1 MKTTSANTKK
11 RSSSVKTSSVKIP
24 LIKLLDASNCTSL
37 VSVSD
42 LKTIATKMMGNAKY
56 ISFTN
61 NLNLDGHSL
70 KHLMESLN
78 LTMMS
83 AAFQNVSVRRLRVAV
98 HSYNYTSVDACLPGT
113 RVPRQFKYQTT
124 TESSIT
130 IELPNH
136 SNLLGFLYSVVLSP
150 AAGMK
155 KGGGANIKCQ
165 CELGEEGTKVTRFNT
180 YGTELNSDHVYV
192 WYDPFH
198 CDNILKFYEPKLC
211 FEFCVT
217 NGMEE
222 VHGSICIKE
231 CGVRPVCV
239 DELQS
244 VLQQLDLDLDSEK
257 RNELNKAVELE
268 SGRRITLK
276 PIEKRSTSIIQGR
289 PSESE
294 AKFHLPVTS
303 TAEDNASDNIP
314 VENNYDSQ
322 DNFDETKNSE
332 EKPNIAGGQITVPDT
347 NDLISELEQKKENAP
362 IMNLTE
368 PESDQED
375 GSDEDPFSEL
385 ESILVGSPES
395 SPKATCSTNNDAVRE
410 ALHNLECVLENS
422 LESIISDV
430 ELQRQLHMS
439 LDYIKQASHENVSPN
454 VVKLVQKMTSTIE
467 NLFKDFVRTK
477 KVVEDHIDA
486 LKQKETLMQRVRD
499 VKKQKESKQKEK
511 SQLENEAKRLK
522 EEGEKVDE
530 EIRILV
536 EQKKSIELEIT
547 KLKESMERCEGEKKK
562 VKNEAK
568 NMITESKELMLSI
581 KNSKSSYAAALSKQQ
596 KLKDKWEGFRIDF
609 ADNFGSSTT

>member
-1 MKTTSANTKK
+1 MIDLGECRHFVQLPDLSKASKLKWVNLSGCVSLVDLHPSVFLAETLTTLILDGCTKLRRVKGRKHLKFLEKISINGCTSLEEFAVSSDLIENLDLSSTGIQTLDLSIGLPHNLK
-11 RSSSVKTSSVKIP
+11 RLNLEGSRLVHLPKELHSLTSIKELRISGSGLKVKKQQLHILFNGLRSLQILHLRDCNNLFELPDNISVLSQLQELILDGSNVKRLPESIRNLQELEVLSLKDCREIQYLPELPP

-136 SNLLGFLYSVVLSP
+136 SNLLRFLYSVVLSP

-198 CDNILKFYEPKLC
+198 CDSILKFYEPKLC

-244 VLQQLDLDLDSEK
+244 VLQQLDLDSEK
-257 RNELNKAVELE
+257 RNELNKTVELE

-276 PIEKRSTSIIQGR
+276 PIEKRSTSIIQG
-289 PSESE
+289 
-294 AKFHLPVTS
+294 L
-303 TAEDNASDNIP
+303 
-314 VENNYDSQ
+314 Q
-322 DNFDETKNSE
+322 
-332 EKPNIAGGQITVPDT
+332 
-347 NDLISELEQKKENAP
+347 L
-362 IMNLTE
+362 LT
-368 PESDQED
+368 
-375 GSDEDPFSEL
+375 PF
-385 ESILVGSPES
+385 P
-395 SPKATCSTNNDAVRE
+395 
-410 ALHNLECVLENS
+410 
-422 LESIISDV
+422 
-430 ELQRQLHMS
+430 
-439 LDYIKQASHENVSPN
+439 
-454 VVKLVQKMTSTIE
+454 
-467 NLFKDFVRTK
+467 
-477 KVVEDHIDA
+477 
-486 LKQKETLMQRVRD
+486 
-499 VKKQKESKQKEK
+499 
-511 SQLENEAKRLK
+511 
-522 EEGEKVDE
+522 
-530 EIRILV
+530 
-536 EQKKSIELEIT
+536 
-547 KLKESMERCEGEKKK
+547 
-562 VKNEAK
+562 
-568 NMITESKELMLSI
+568 
-581 KNSKSSYAAALSKQQ
+581 
-596 KLKDKWEGFRIDF
+596 
-609 ADNFGSSTT
+609 